1 MLRKKIN
8 LKSEKIFPGKH
19 FLKNCLL
26 KLQSKKKKKATITY
40 YLQNYILSKHF
51 IKTYEKAY

>member
-1 MLRKKIN
+1 MLRKKIT
-8 LKSEKIFPGKH
+8 LKSENIFPGKH
-19 FLKNCLL
+19 FFKNCLL
-26 KLQSKKKKKATITY
+26 KLQSKKKKATITY